1 MKTRATKASDIK
13 REWHLFDAKEQILG
27 RLAVQ
32 IAKLLIG
39 KNKPYF
45 VTNLDCGD
53 HIVVINAAEVATTG
67 RKLTNKIYYRHSGY
81 PGGFKKSTLEE
92 EMAKNP
98 AEVIYRAVSGM
109 LPQNKLKD
117 KRLARLKIFNDN
129 KHNYEDKFKVK
140 AKAKDE
146 VNKKEEVKK
155 EKVKEEK

>member
-1 MKTRATKASDIK
+1 MKTKATKASDIK

-81 PGGFKKSTLEE
+81 PGGFRKSTLEE

-117 KRLARLKIFNDN
+117 KRLARLKIFNDS
-129 KHNYEDKFKVK
+129 KHDYEDKFK
-140 AKAKDE
+140 AKARDE
-146 VNKKEEVKK
+146 ANKEKEVKEKKIKK
-155 EKVKEEK
+155 EK